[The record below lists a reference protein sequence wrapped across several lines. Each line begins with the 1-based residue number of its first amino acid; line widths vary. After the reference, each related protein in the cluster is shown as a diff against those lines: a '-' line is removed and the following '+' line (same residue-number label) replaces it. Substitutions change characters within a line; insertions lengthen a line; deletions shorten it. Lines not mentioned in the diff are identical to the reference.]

1 MTYSKPEGLTVIDSK
16 NRGILPETFAKY
28 GCGITQQGDL
38 YLPYY
43 SIDGRLIGAKIK
55 KQGVKDFRFEGDS
68 SEVALFG
75 VQTANGN
82 RHIIITEG
90 ELDALAANQMT
101 GYPAVSVPHGADSAV
116 KHCKKCLKFL
126 ESFEN
131 IYVVM
136 DNDEPG
142 QRAQEKLM
150 QLFKPGKARAVTLP
164 MGQKDS
170 NDMLVSGQSQLF
182 KNQLF
187 AGRFY
192 LPVGITTKDDLVNR
206 AVDLYINRDKLVG
219 LPTGYTGLDTLVGG
233 WRPGELHV
241 VAAGTGI
248 GKSSLVR
255 NLAYRYSPVGK
266 VLYIPLEDMV
276 EVSSLLFAEMRLG
289 CSLVRQNSVDNET
302 LQSTLSD
309 VLENI
314 LVYDQRG
321 SVGVDELCDAISY
334 VVREHD
340 VKFVVLDHITAMAD
354 GLDLDERKA
363 LDACMKRLK
372 FDIASALSVTVVVVS
387 HLSRDSSDKE
397 DNIPN
402 LSRLKG
408 ASSIA
413 QYADTVFGVSRK
425 RDSSLMTIKT
435 LKGNRVWGQW
445 GEFTLEWC
453 ETTRQLVECSQQ
465 LDDTSELLDDTEDST
480 LPFQLREGDST
491 TIPTV
496 GVRESE
502 LRIQTTSDTSLLQDG
517 LESSSDGITNRVQGS
532 PDSGRPEEDGVSTIT
547 KSRKRNRTPLP
558 A

>member
-1 MTYSKPEGLTVIDSK
+1 MTE
-16 NRGILPETFAKY
+16 
-28 GCGITQQGDL
+28 QGDL

-43 SIDGRLIGAKIK
+43 SIDGRHIGGKIK
-55 KQGVKDFRFEGDS
+55 KQGAKEFRFEGDS
-68 SEVALFG
+68 NEVALFG
-75 VQTANGN
+75 VQVANGE

-90 ELDALAANQMT
+90 EIDAMSAAQMT
-101 GYPAVSVPHGADSAV
+101 GYPAVSVPHGAESAV

-126 ESFEN
+126 ESFDT

-136 DNDEPG
+136 DGDEVG

-150 QLFKPGKARAVTLP
+150 QLFKPGKARSVTLP
-164 MGQKDS
+164 TGKKDA
-170 NDMLVSGQSQLF
+170 NDMLVSNQGALF
-182 KNQLF
+182 KSLLF
-187 AGRFY
+187 AGRY
-192 LPVGITTKDDLVNR
+192 HLPTGITTKNDLVNR
-206 AVDLYINRDKLVG
+206 AVDLYQNRDKLIG
-219 LPTGYTGLDTLVGG
+219 CSTGYTGLDNLLGG
-233 WRPGELHV
+233 WRPGEVHV
-241 VAAGTGI
+241 LAAGTGI
-248 GKSSLVR
+248 GKSSLAR
-255 NLAYRYSPVGK
+255 NFAYRYSNSGK

-289 CSLVRQNSVDNET
+289 CSLIHQNSVDSST
-302 LQSTLSD
+302 LQNTLDD

-340 VKFVVLDHITAMAD
+340 VQFVVLDHITAMAD

-387 HLSRDSSDKE
+387 HLSRDTSDKE
-397 DNIPN
+397 DNIPS

-425 RDSSLMTIKT
+425 RDSTLMTIRT

-445 GEFTLEWC
+445 GEFTLEWD
-453 ETTRQLVECSQQ
+453 ETTRQLVECTTQ
-465 LDDTSELLDDTEDST
+465 LDGDDDEQSSEAPLEVRGQSSAQ
-480 LPFQLREGDST
+480 PPG
-491 TIPTV
+491 V
-496 GVRESE
+496 GVREHSIG
-502 LRIQTTSDTSLLQDG
+502 LHHTSDSTLLPTG
-517 LESSSDGITNRVQGS
+517 LESTT
-532 PDSGRPEEDGVSTIT
+532 DGVVHRNQGTIHSSGQEETNTSTVS
-547 KSRKRNRTPLP
+547 KSRQRRRVTLP